1 MEAHSKTVAV
11 RTELDHRK
19 VSLSGRVLGLEHQVF
34 DFAAGINARF
44 PAAETAS
51 AVPDGKPSV
60 AAVQIKAGHGLQ
72 DIFAEHACGM
82 AQTGRDS

>member
-1 MEAHSKTVAV
+1 M
-11 RTELDHRK
+11 
-19 VSLSGRVLGLEHQVF
+19 LGLQHEIL
-34 DFAAGINARF
+34 DFPAGINARF

-82 AQTGRDS
+82 AQTRRDS